1 MHGSHNREVSGALRA
16 VMVPVV
22 ACGGPVSAMA
32 LYLVT
37 G

>member
-1 MHGSHNREVSGALRA
+1 MRGGHNREVSGALRA

-22 ACGGPVSAMA
+22 ACGGSVSAMA
-32 LYLVT
+32 LYLVA